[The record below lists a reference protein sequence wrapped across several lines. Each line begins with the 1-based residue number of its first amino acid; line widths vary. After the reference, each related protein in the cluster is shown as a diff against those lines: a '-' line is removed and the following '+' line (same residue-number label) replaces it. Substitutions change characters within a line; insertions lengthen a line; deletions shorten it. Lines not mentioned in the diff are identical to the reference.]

1 MPSILVID
9 KTGTVKTVSVKK
21 IVEIELY
28 KKAGLKV
35 PDGFKCYTTWSIDYE
50 KKQYEVSLY
59 GKTIGKANHENKYDF
74 PPPVDNTLFFGSCVI
89 IAKIKNGI
97 YVDLTEESWKK
108 IYETLFGGFEE
119 LGDEDSES
127 ECDTEDDMDGP
138 VPRTKNGYVKDGF
151 VVDDEESE
159 EDDEDED
166 IDIDDDDNDNE
177 NIFVKPKVKKPV
189 AKKSG
194 SKKIKA
200 AFELPPIEQEE
211 LYLDCT
217 SELSEESYID

>member
-1 MPSILVID
+1 MPSIIVID
-9 KTGTVKTVSVKK
+9 KTGTIKSVSVKK
-21 IVEIELY
+21 IVESELY
-28 KKAGLKV
+28 KKAGLKTV
-35 PDGFKCYTTWSIDYE
+35 DGFKCYTTWNIEYE
-50 KKQYEVSLY
+50 KKQYEISLY

-74 PPPVDNTLFFGSCVI
+74 PPPVDNTLFFGSCVL
-89 IAKIKNGI
+89 IAKIKKDV

-108 IYETLFGGFEE
+108 IYETLFGGFED

-138 VPRTKNGYVKDGF
+138 VARTKNGYVKDGF

-159 EDDEDED
+159 EDDADED
-166 IDIDDDDNDNE
+166 AEIDEDDENE
-177 NIFVKPKVKKPV
+177 NIFVKPKAKKIV
-189 AKKSG
+189 AKKTG

-200 AFELPPIEQEE
+200 AFELPPIEPEE